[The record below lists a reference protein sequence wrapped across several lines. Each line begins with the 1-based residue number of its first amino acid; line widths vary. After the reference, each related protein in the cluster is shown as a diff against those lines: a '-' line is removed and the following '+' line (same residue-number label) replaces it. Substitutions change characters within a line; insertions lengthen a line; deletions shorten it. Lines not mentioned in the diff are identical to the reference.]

1 MSKDPG
7 ETKNLAETHPE
18 KLVELVKYW
27 HQYEAETGTIMR
39 AAEEAAGG
47 GGGFG
52 RFTGVNW
59 EDWGQ

>member
-1 MSKDPG
+1 
-7 ETKNLAETHPE
+7 
-18 KLVELVKYW
+18 VELVKYW

-39 AAEEAAGG
+39 PVEEAESG